1 MATVKRVGVISLGK
15 ILGCVYALIGLIVG
29 AFVSVLSLAGA
40 FAASTG
46 GDRVAAMLFGGAAV
60 IVFPLMY
67 GLLGFLGGLLMAALY
82 NVCASAVGGL
92 EIELDQPIRP
102 SGFPVGQL

>member
-1 MATVKRVGVISLGK
+1 MATLKRVGVVSLAK
-15 ILGCVYALIGLIVG
+15 IMGCLYALIGLIVG
-29 AFVSVLSLAGA
+29 AVFSLFSLVGVV
-40 FAASTG
+40 AADTG
-46 GDRVAAMLFGGAAV
+46 GDRVAAMLFGAGAV
-60 IVFPLMY
+60 IIFPLMY
-67 GLLGFLGGLLMAALY
+67 GILGFISGLLIAALY